1 MSEYPEFEGI
11 DAMNEEDKAIYLLKI
26 VNRYTA
32 VIDEAKNILKEECL
46 PYIEQHNVADS
57 NLRVKSRTSSIVDNK
72 MLATAFPEVYEQ
84 LYIEGKLVAKAQDLK
99 DFSDDVKENV
109 ISISTSKWLEYK
121 EKV

>member
-11 DAMNEEDKAIYLLKI
+11 DTMSEEEKAIYLLKI
-26 VNRYTA
+26 INRYTS
-32 VIDEAKNILKEECL
+32 VIDEAKTILKEECL
-46 PYIEQHNVADS
+46 PYVEQHNVVDT
-57 NLRVKSRTSSIVDNK
+57 NLRVKSRTSSVVDNK

-99 DFSDDVKENV
+99 DFSDDVKDNV
-109 ISISTSKWLEYK
+109 ITISTSKWLEYK